1 MKYAEA
7 LPEGFNVPTS
17 AFWLRKD
24 LETNPFKLVPLEVGD
39 RIMDCGTYIGTF
51 AAAAMEQG
59 AASVVCYEAAP
70 KNFLLAV
77 ANMARYGERAKVV
90 EKALTAGHAKTV
102 QLSMSSF
109 SGANSILPSA
119 NRPKALTVVA
129 CNFSDELMLHRPTIV
144 KIDVEGAE
152 YDLLG
157 SLKPGE
163 LAGVRCLFVEF
174 HPIDDREAKIAA
186 IRAYFEAEGFTVLSD
201 RKRAF
206 VVVRKAA

>member
-1 MKYAEA
+1 MKYADA
-7 LPEGFNVPTS
+7 LPEGFKIPTS

-39 RIMDCGTYIGTF
+39 RVMDCGTYIGTF

-77 ANMARYGERAKVV
+77 DNMARYGERAKVV
-90 EKALTAGHAKTV
+90 EKALTAGYSDSV
-102 QLSMSSF
+102 QLTMSGF

-129 CNFSDELMLHRPTIV
+129 CNFSDELMLHRPTVV
-144 KIDVEGAE
+144 KMDVEGAE

-157 SLKPGE
+157 SLEPGDLE
-163 LAGVRCLFVEF
+163 GVRCLFIEF
-174 HPIDDREAKIAA
+174 HPIEGREAKIAA
-186 IRAYFEAEGFTVLSD
+186 IRAFLESEGFTVLSD